1 MTATVLAAGPIV
13 DGPLVLAAPIA
24 LAAGMVSFFSPC
36 TRPLVPGY
44 VSYAAGLAGQEV
56 TRTGALPARPG
67 RTLAGAVLFVLG
79 FAALFTA
86 YGALFGGLG
95 AAILGHQ
102 TALVRVLGTVTIV
115 LGLLFAGALDWLPV
129 AGRMWR
135 PSYRPRFGLLGA
147 PVLGVVFGLGWTPC
161 IGPTLAAV
169 LALAA
174 SSGTAVRGAVLSFV
188 YSVGLGLPFVL
199 AAVWLPRLMAVF
211 TRLRRH
217 SRTVM
222 RAGGVLL
229 VAVGILQVSGEWT
242 VLLAAV
248 QGYLGGYQAPL

>member
-1 MTATVLAAGPIV
+1 VTATALAAGPIV
-13 DGPLVLAAPIA
+13 DGPLLLAAPIA
-24 LAAGMVSFFSPC
+24 LAAGAVSFFSPC
-36 TRPLVPGY
+36 TLPLVPGY
-44 VSYAAGLAGQEV
+44 LSYAAGLAGQEV
-56 TRTGALPARPG
+56 AGIEAPPRGAG
-67 RTLAGAVLFVLG
+67 RTLAGMVLFVLG
-79 FAALFTA
+79 FAVLFTA

-102 TALVRVLGTVTIV
+102 RVLVRVLGAVTIV
-115 LGLLFAGALDWLPV
+115 LGLQFAGALDWLPV

-169 LALAA
+169 LALAT

-188 YSVGLGLPFVL
+188 YSVGLGLPFML
-199 AAVWLPRLMAVF
+199 AAAWLPRLMAVF
-211 TRLRRH
+211 TRLRQH
-217 SRTVM
+217 SRAIM
-222 RAGGVLL
+222 RAGGLLL
-229 VAVGILQVSGEWT
+229 VTVGVLQVSGEWT